1 MRIEITQVGHSSL
14 DRSEW
19 MDPDVPKPSGDA
31 EARVTE
37 RLRQADDADR
47 LSLSSRQESNATRFT
62 WRAPGRPSLFRW
74 G

>member
-1 MRIEITQVGHSSL
+1 
-14 DRSEW
+14 